1 PGKPLTPTP
10 TVLDPTAPTVLNTT
24 APTMLPT
31 PAPTVLNTTAPTMLP
46 TPAPTVLNTT
56 APTMLPT
63 PAPMVQP
70 TPTSTE
76 PTMQPKPDPTEPTMQ
91 ATPQPTTP
99 IADDT
104 LQGDDS
110 TATDD
115 GQPDTDGNTT
125 QEGDDDG
132 AVVATSDASN
142 SESSTT
148 GVVVLSGI
156 LAALVLGNAVWLACC
171 LRRRKRPPTPPAGG
185 HAATEDVEV
194 ARLRRDLETEH
205 TRRVKAETLIHKSS
219 GSGLRPGAF
228 PGVRD
233 VYQHVGHL
241 ADDALAWTEK
251 AFVVGG
257 SRQAWY
263 RTTRSVLYN
272 TFLVCREEVQRCLD
286 ERLQNLSAFLGNDE
300 PILLSA
306 GDEKSLDTQYVLYEC
321 LCRNYRTIVS
331 TEPDRM
337 DELAELI
344 LQRCGEP
351 ADRGLANEITSGA
364 TWPSFEALMKNYL
377 LVFVEV

>member
-1 PGKPLTPTP
+1 MG
-10 TVLDPTAPTVLNTT
+10 
-24 APTMLPT
+24 
-31 PAPTVLNTTAPTMLP
+31 
-46 TPAPTVLNTT
+46 
-56 APTMLPT
+56 
-63 PAPMVQP
+63 QP
-70 TPTSTE
+70 TPE
-76 PTMQPKPDPTEPTMQ
+76 
-91 ATPQPTTP
+91 PTTP

-104 LQGDDS
+104 SEGDDI
-110 TATDD
+110 TTTDD
-115 GQPDTDGNTT
+115 GQPGTDGDTT
-125 QEGDDDG
+125 KEGDDDG
-132 AVVATSDASN
+132 AVVPTA
-142 SESSTT
+142 STT

-194 ARLRRDLETEH
+194 VRLRRDLETEH

-251 AFVVGG
+251 AFAVGG

-321 LCRNYRTIVS
+321 LCRKYRTIVS

-337 DELAELI
+337 DELAGLI

-377 LVFVEV
+377 LVFVEMALQKPGIDFEDNLGINVMFDPAEHCDLAPYSKAPTAQHCSIVFPSIRPQEAHPHPNAKIGVVRVPA